1 MGQRLVI
8 LNTIDGED
16 VNVLYYHWGAY
27 TDSAL
32 SIVGMLRDSIVE
44 EFNKL
49 PKDMD
54 RKTRFNIACMRS
66 ASGVSSNHNESYEY
80 ISKYLTKSEI
90 EDKLRGSRNEGLIA
104 FTEADRDDLLGWS
117 EGTVPIEWK
126 FDEDGN
132 IDVGNTTFSI
142 MMLLFLYTK
151 EQWFEYFEDYAKET
165 WPALEAEPL
174 TIYDLEDI
182 PIENAES
189 YRDEIPD
196 EWYDP
201 KFPGEPRIFQK
212 IY

>member
-1 MGQRLVI
+1 MGQRLII

-16 VNVLYYHWGAY
+16 INVLYYHWGAY

-32 SIVGMLRDSIVE
+32 SIVGMLRDSVVE

-49 PKDMD
+49 PKDMG
-54 RKTRFNIACMRS
+54 RKTRFNIASMRS
-66 ASGVSSNHNESYEY
+66 ASGVSSNHTESYEY

-117 EGTVPIEWK
+117 EGTVPIYWT

-132 IDVGNTTFSI
+132 IDIANTTFDI
-142 MMLLFLYTK
+142 EMLLFRYTK
-151 EQWFEYFEDYAKET
+151 DQWFEYFEDYATET
-165 WPALEAEPL
+165 WPELEAEPL
-174 TIYDLEDI
+174 TIYDLDSI

-189 YRDEIPD
+189 YCEEMPD
-196 EWYDP
+196 TWYDP
-201 KFPGEPRIFQK
+201 KGCGEPCIIQK
-212 IY
+212 IS

>member
-1 MGQRLVI
+1 MGQRLII

-44 EFNKL
+44 EYNKL
-49 PKDMD
+49 PKELD

-66 ASGVSSNHNESYEY
+66 ASGVSSNHTESYEY

-90 EDKLRGSRNEGLIA
+90 EDKLRGSR
-104 FTEADRDDLLGWS
+104 
-117 EGTVPIEWK
+117 
-126 FDEDGN
+126 DEDGN

-142 MMLLFLYTK
+142 IMLLFMYTK

>member
-1 MGQRLVI
+1 MGQRLII

-16 VNVLYYHWGAY
+16 INVLYYHWGAY

-54 RKTRFNIACMRS
+54 RKTRFNIASMRS
-66 ASGVSSNHNESYEY
+66 ASGVSSNHTESYEY

-117 EGTVPIEWK
+117 EGTVPIEWA
-126 FDEDGN
+126 FDKDGN

-142 MMLLFLYTK
+142 IMLLFMYTK
-151 EQWFEYFEDYAKET
+151 DQWFEYFEDYAKET
-165 WPALEAEPL
+165 WPTLEAEPF
-174 TIYDLEDI
+174 TMNNLEDI

-189 YRDEIPD
+189 YIDEMPD

>member
-1 MGQRLVI
+1 MGQRLII

-32 SIVGMLRDSIVE
+32 SIVSMLRDSIVE
-44 EFNKL
+44 EYNKL

-66 ASGVSSNHNESYEY
+66 ASGVSSNHTESYEY

-126 FDEDGN
+126 FDGDGN

-142 MMLLFLYTK
+142 IMLLFMYTK
-151 EQWFEYFEDYAKET
+151 DQWFEYFEDYAKET

-189 YRDEIPD
+189 YQDKMPD

>member
-1 MGQRLVI
+1 MGQRLII

-54 RKTRFNIACMRS
+54 RKTRFNIASMRS
-66 ASGVSSNHNESYEY
+66 ASGVSTNHSESYEY

-132 IDVGNTTFSI
+132 IDVEI
-142 MMLLFLYTK
+142 LHL
-151 EQWFEYFEDYAKET
+151 
-165 WPALEAEPL
+165 ALSCYYL
-174 TIYDLEDI
+174 CT
-182 PIENAES
+182 
-189 YRDEIPD
+189 
-196 EWYDP
+196 P
-201 KFPGEPRIFQK
+201 KNNGSSTSKTMPRIHGQRWRPNRSQ
-212 IY
+212 

>member
-1 MGQRLVI
+1 MGQRLII

-16 VNVLYYHWGAY
+16 VSVLYYHWGAY

-54 RKTRFNIACMRS
+54 RKTRFNIASMRS
-66 ASGVSSNHNESYEY
+66 ASGVSSNHTESYEY

-90 EDKLRGSRNEGLIA
+90 EDKLRGNRNEGLIA
-104 FTEADRDDLLGWS
+104 FTEVDRDDLLGWS
-117 EGTVPIEWK
+117 EGTVPIFWQ
-126 FDEDGN
+126 FDEEGN
-132 IDVGNTTFSI
+132 IDVEDTTFDIS
-142 MMLLFLYTK
+142 MLLFTYTK
-151 EQWFEYFEDYAKET
+151 EEWFEYYEDYAEKT
-165 WPALEAEPL
+165 WPELEAEPL
-174 TIYDLEDI
+174 TIYDLDEI
-182 PIENAES
+182 PIEQAGA
-189 YRDEIPD
+189 YRDEMPD

-201 KFPGEPRIFQK
+201 KYPGEPRIFQK